1 MCIRDRGNGPSTRNQ
16 WDGLGA
22 STIGWTWKTYPE
34 RLQEAGVS
42 WKAVSYT
49 HLDVYKRQAVS
60 AAARAA
66 SRKRE
71 GVREGKAKDMARGI
85 GRAVSRNGRP
95 RRRRC
100 APAPRRV
107 QLRQG
112 TVPGPRGATRGRAR
126 REAGRDAAVWRREM
140 PME

>member
-1 MCIRDRGNGPSTRNQ
+1 MTVIAGSVAV
-16 WDGLGA
+16 WSAGA
-22 STIGWTWKTYPE
+22 VVWACVAP
-34 RLQEAGVS
+34 A
-42 WKAVSYT
+42 
-49 HLDVYKRQAVS
+49 AVS